1 MALLIRDDVSAPLP
15 HAPASIRS
23 LRYFDLGLAALGLA
37 AAVVILLDV
46 NGAAW
51 AAFKLV
57 VCLALPGCVALSRLP
72 AADPAARVVWIV
84 AASCSV
90 YTILAVVMA
99 WTGLWHPRPVAA
111 AVVLASSACLVFVP
125 GSFVPSSF
133 IPGNLVP
140 GKAARGRLRAFGGG
154 ERARRRYGSRALIA
168 WLVLAV
174 AAAMWVYGLATAG
187 HERLGDFG
195 LLSELPLVWYCA
207 VGMTVATCI
216 WGVVARKV
224 FSNGLMS
231 ASVASLVVM
240 LYSSAGLLADV
251 PRFPWTYKHIAVTNF
266 ITATGHVDPSID
278 IYNRWP
284 GFFSISAFLG
294 DVMGYRNALDYA
306 AWAETGFAL
315 VDAVLV
321 LAIVRT
327 ISRKARVHW
336 TATLVFTL
344 SNWVNQNYY
353 APQSFSYSLYLAMCL
368 IALTFLREAPAT
380 WMVAV
385 EGRIRKSRMVQKLK
399 KRRLATL
406 AEKWEQPVP
415 VLQVLAVV
423 AIIVLQTV
431 IVVSHQL
438 TPYIAVLGLL
448 PLFVAGY
455 FRPRWLGPVLLA
467 IALLYLIPNVDYI
480 RGKYGLFSG
489 FNIFSNTGYRPP
501 RTDPLVLGQWV
512 LTGQSLAHLAVLL
525 TLMTG
530 ALAVAGFVRRL
541 LRGEVRTTLVVAW
554 LAFAP
559 ALGLLGQSY
568 GGEARFRV
576 YLFALPWLSIGVAW
590 LFWSG
595 PVRSRKMVAGA
606 AASLALMAM
615 LFTVVH
621 FQPEAD
627 YRVSKD
633 DVVASQW
640 LDANAKPGDLV
651 FETKYFFPLLV
662 GPNYPHYLEWGSV
675 TSLVDYLKASEGD
688 ITLESLRLYADHL
701 RGADNN
707 YIIISDEQMLQAIE
721 DSRFEAHLLPK
732 LETVL
737 AKGPGV
743 ENVFNSG
750 AVRIYKFTRAG

>member
-1 MALLIRDDVSAPLP
+1 
-15 HAPASIRS
+15 

-37 AAVVILLDV
+37 AAVLIMLDV
-46 NGAAW
+46 SGAPW

-57 VCLALPGCVALSRLP
+57 VCLALPGWVALSRLP

-90 YTILAVVMA
+90 YTLLAVVMA
-99 WTGLWHPRPVAA
+99 WTGFWHPRPVAA
-111 AVVLASSACLVFVP
+111 AVVFASSACLVFVP
-125 GSFVPSSF
+125 GNFVPG
-133 IPGNLVP
+133 ILVP
-140 GKAARGRLRAFGGG
+140 GHHAPGRASPDRRTRAFGAG
-154 ERARRRYGSRALIA
+154 EGARRYGFKSLIP

-174 AAAMWVYGLATAG
+174 AALMWVYGLSTAG

-195 LLSELPLVWYCA
+195 LLRELPPVWYCA
-207 VGMTVATCI
+207 VGLVVATCI
-216 WGVVARKV
+216 WGVAARKV

-231 ASVASLVVM
+231 ASVTSLVVM

-294 DVMGYRNALDYA
+294 EVMGYRNALDYA

-327 ISRKARVHW
+327 ISRRARVHW

-353 APQSFSYSLYLAMCL
+353 APQSLSYCLYLAMCL
-368 IALTFLREAPAT
+368 VALTFLRNTPAT
-380 WMVAV
+380 WMIAV
-385 EGRIRKSRMVQKLK
+385 EGRIRKSRVVQKLK
-399 KRRLATL
+399 KKRLATL

-415 VLQVLAVV
+415 VLQILAVV

-467 IALLYLIPNVDYI
+467 IALAYLIPNVEYI

-489 FNIFSNTGYRPP
+489 FNIFSNTGYRMP
-501 RTDPLVLGQWV
+501 RTEPLVVGQWV
-512 LTGQSLAHLAVLL
+512 LTGNSLAHLAVVL

-530 ALAVAGFVRRL
+530 ALAVAGFIRRL
-541 LRGEVRTTLVVAW
+541 LSGEVRTTLVVAW

-576 YLFALPWLSIGVAW
+576 YLFALPWLAIGVAW
-590 LFWSG
+590 LFWSRPG
-595 PVRSRKMVAGA
+595 RSRKMVIGAG
-606 AASLALMAM
+606 ASLALMAM

-633 DVVASQW
+633 DVVAGQW
-640 LDANAKPGDLV
+640 LDANTKPGDLV
-651 FETKYFFPLLV
+651 FETKYFFPLLI
-662 GPNYPHYLEWGSV
+662 GPNYPHYLKWGSV
-675 TSLVDYLKASEGD
+675 TSLVDYLEASEKN
-688 ITLESLRLYADHL
+688 ITVDSLRQYADHL
-701 RGADNN
+701 RGADEN
-707 YIIISDEQMLQAIE
+707 YIVISDEQKRQAIE
-721 DSRFEAHLLPK
+721 DSRFEAYLLPK

-737 AKGPGV
+737 AKGAGV
-743 ENVFNSG
+743 ENVFNNG
-750 AVRIYKFTRAG
+750 TVRIYKFTRAG

>member
-1 MALLIRDDVSAPLP
+1 
-15 HAPASIRS
+15 

-37 AAVVILLDV
+37 AAVLIMLDV
-46 NGAAW
+46 SGAPW
-51 AAFKLV
+51 AAYKLV
-57 VCLALPGCVALSRLP
+57 VCLALPGWVALSRLP

-90 YTILAVVMA
+90 YTLLAVVMA
-99 WTGLWHPRPVAA
+99 WTGFWHPRPVAA
-111 AVVLASSACLVFVP
+111 AVVFASSACLVFVP
-125 GSFVPSSF
+125 GNFVPG
-133 IPGNLVP
+133 ILVP
-140 GKAARGRLRAFGGG
+140 GHHAPGRASPDRRTRAFGAG
-154 ERARRRYGSRALIA
+154 EGARRYGFKSLIP

-174 AAAMWVYGLATAG
+174 AALMWVYGLSTAG

-195 LLSELPLVWYCA
+195 LLRELPPVWYCA
-207 VGMTVATCI
+207 VGLVVATCI
-216 WGVVARKV
+216 WGVAARKV

-231 ASVASLVVM
+231 ASVTSLVVM

-294 DVMGYRNALDYA
+294 EVMGYRNALDYA

-327 ISRKARVHW
+327 ISRRARVHW

-353 APQSFSYSLYLAMCL
+353 APQSLSYCLYLAMCL
-368 IALTFLREAPAT
+368 VALTFLRNTPAT
-380 WMVAV
+380 WMIAV
-385 EGRIRKSRMVQKLK
+385 EGRIRKSRVVQKLK
-399 KRRLATL
+399 KKRLATL

-415 VLQVLAVV
+415 VLQILAVV

-467 IALLYLIPNVDYI
+467 IALAYLIPNVEYI

-489 FNIFSNTGYRPP
+489 FNIFSNTGYRMP
-501 RTDPLVLGQWV
+501 RTEPLVVGQWV
-512 LTGQSLAHLAVLL
+512 LTGNSLAHLAVVL

-541 LRGEVRTTLVVAW
+541 LSGEVRTTLVVAW

-576 YLFALPWLSIGVAW
+576 YLFALPWLAIGVAW
-590 LFWSG
+590 LFWSRPG
-595 PVRSRKMVAGA
+595 RSRKMVIGAG
-606 AASLALMAM
+606 ASLALMAM

-633 DVVASQW
+633 DVVAGQW
-640 LDANAKPGDLV
+640 LDANTKPGDLV
-651 FETKYFFPLLV
+651 FETKYFFPLLI
-662 GPNYPHYLEWGSV
+662 GPNYPHYLKWGSV
-675 TSLVDYLKASEGD
+675 TSLVDYLEASEKN
-688 ITLESLRLYADHL
+688 ITVDSLRQYADHL
-701 RGADNN
+701 RGADEN
-707 YIIISDEQMLQAIE
+707 YIVISDEQKRQAIE
-721 DSRFEAHLLPK
+721 DSRFEAYLLPK

-737 AKGPGV
+737 AKGAGV
-743 ENVFNSG
+743 ENVFNNG
-750 AVRIYKFTRAG
+750 TVRIYKFTRAG

>member
-1 MALLIRDDVSAPLP
+1 
-15 HAPASIRS
+15 
-23 LRYFDLGLAALGLA
+23 
-37 AAVVILLDV
+37 
-46 NGAAW
+46 
-51 AAFKLV
+51 
-57 VCLALPGCVALSRLP
+57 
-72 AADPAARVVWIV
+72 
-84 AASCSV
+84 
-90 YTILAVVMA
+90 
-99 WTGLWHPRPVAA
+99 
-111 AVVLASSACLVFVP
+111 
-125 GSFVPSSF
+125 
-133 IPGNLVP
+133 
-140 GKAARGRLRAFGGG
+140 
-154 ERARRRYGSRALIA
+154 
-168 WLVLAV
+168 
-174 AAAMWVYGLATAG
+174 
-187 HERLGDFG
+187 
-195 LLSELPLVWYCA
+195 
-207 VGMTVATCI
+207 
-216 WGVVARKV
+216 
-224 FSNGLMS
+224 
-231 ASVASLVVM
+231 
-240 LYSSAGLLADV
+240 
-251 PRFPWTYKHIAVTNF
+251 
-266 ITATGHVDPSID
+266 
-278 IYNRWP
+278 
-284 GFFSISAFLG
+284 
-294 DVMGYRNALDYA
+294 
-306 AWAETGFAL
+306 
-315 VDAVLV
+315 VLV

-353 APQSFSYSLYLAMCL
+353 APQSFSYSLYLVMCL
-368 IALTFLREAPAT
+368 VALTFLRDTPAG
-380 WMVAV
+380 WIIAV
-385 EGRIRKSRMVQKLK
+385 EGWIRKSRMVQKL
-399 KRRLATL
+399 RNQRPATL
-406 AEKWEQPVP
+406 SEKWQQPVP
-415 VLQVLAVV
+415 ALQALAVV
-423 AIIVLQTV
+423 AIVVLQTV

-438 TPYIAVLGLL
+438 TPYVAVLGLF

-467 IALLYLIPNVDYI
+467 LALLYLIPNVEYI

-489 FNIFSNTGYRPP
+489 FNIFSNWGYRPP
-501 RTDPLVLGQWV
+501 STESLVLGQWV
-512 LTGQSLAHLAVLL
+512 LTGQTLAHLAVLL

-530 ALAVAGFVRRL
+530 ALAVAGFIRRL
-541 LRGEVRTTLVVAW
+541 LLGEVRTTLVVAW

-595 PVRSRKMVAGA
+595 PVRSSKMVAA
-606 AASLALMAM
+606 AGASLGLMAM

-633 DVVASQW
+633 YVVASQW

-675 TSLVDYLKASEGD
+675 TKLEYYLKASKD
-688 ITLESLRLYADHL
+688 NISVDSLRKYADNL

-707 YIIISDEQMLQAIE
+707 YIVISDEQMLRAIE
-721 DSRFEAHLLPK
+721 DKRFEADLLPR

-737 AKGPGV
+737 AEGAGV

>member
-1 MALLIRDDVSAPLP
+1 MALLIRDDVSAPPP
-15 HAPASIRS
+15 HAPASIRR
-23 LRYFDLGLAALGLA
+23 LQYFDVGLAALGLA
-37 AAVVILLDV
+37 AALLILLDV

-51 AAFKLV
+51 ATFKLV
-57 VCLALPGCVALSRLP
+57 VCLALPGWVALSRLP
-72 AADPAARVVWIV
+72 AADPAARLVWIV
-84 AASCSV
+84 AGSCSV

-111 AVVLASSACLVFVP
+111 AVLLACSACLVFVP

-133 IPGNLVP
+133 VPGNLVP
-140 GKAARGRLRAFGGG
+140 GNAAGGRLRAFGGG
-154 ERARRRYGSRALIA
+154 ERSRRYGFKGLIP
-168 WLVLAV
+168 WLALAV
-174 AAAMWVYGLATAG
+174 AGAMWIYGLATAG

-195 LLSELPLVWYCA
+195 LLRELPPVWYCA
-207 VGMTVATCI
+207 VGIVVATCI
-216 WGVVARKV
+216 WGVVGRRM

-231 ASVASLVVM
+231 ASVTSLVVM
-240 LYSSAGLLADV
+240 LYSTAGLLAEV

-266 ITATGHVDPSID
+266 INATGHVDPSID

-294 DVMGYRNALDYA
+294 EVMGYRNALDYA
-306 AWAETGFAL
+306 GWAETGFAL

-344 SNWVNQNYY
+344 ANWVNQNYY

-368 IALTFLREAPAT
+368 VALTFLRDSPAA

-399 KRRLATL
+399 RKRLATL
-406 AEKWEQPVP
+406 AEKWDQPVP

-423 AIIVLQTV
+423 AILVLQTV

-438 TPYIAVLGLL
+438 TPYVAVLGLF

-455 FRPRWLGPVLLA
+455 FRPRWLGPALLA
-467 IALLYLIPNVDYI
+467 IALVYLVPNVEYI

-489 FNIFSNTGYRPP
+489 FNIFSNWGYRPP
-501 RTDPLVLGQWV
+501 RTEALFLGQWV

-525 TLMTG
+525 TLITG
-530 ALAVAGFVRRL
+530 VLAVAGFVRRL
-541 LRGEVRTTLVVAW
+541 LRGDVRTTLVVAW

-559 ALGLLGQSY
+559 ILGLLGQSY

-595 PVRSRKMVAGA
+595 PARSRKVVIGAG
-606 AASLALMAM
+606 ASLALMAM

-621 FQPEAD
+621 FQPEAE

-651 FETKYFFPLLV
+651 FETKHFFPLLV

-675 TSLVDYLKASEGD
+675 TKLEYYLKASKDD
-688 ITLESLRLYADHL
+688 ISIDSLGKYADQL
-701 RGADNN
+701 RGAENN
-707 YIIISDEQMLQAIE
+707 YIVISDEQKRQAIE
-721 DSRFEAHLLPK
+721 NSRFEAYLLPE
-732 LETVL
+732 LETEL
-737 AKGPGV
+737 AKGAGV
-743 ENVFNSG
+743 ENVFNNG